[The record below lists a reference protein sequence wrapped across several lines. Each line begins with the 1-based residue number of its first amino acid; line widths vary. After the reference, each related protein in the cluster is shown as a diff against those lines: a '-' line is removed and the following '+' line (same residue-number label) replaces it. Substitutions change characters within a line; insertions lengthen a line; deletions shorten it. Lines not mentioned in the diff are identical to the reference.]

1 MAYFENQ
8 PDVFDLGRL
17 GEPVRRG
24 RIGNQIAVGMDEQP
38 EFGGFEPKSDE
49 KPSSLKCAG
58 RPEELARKDANRR
71 DQA

>member
-24 RIGNQIAVGMDEQP
+24 RIGNQIAVGMDE
-38 EFGGFEPKSDE
+38 KSQ
-49 KPSSLKCAG
+49 S
-58 RPEELARKDANRR
+58 RPFLAKI
-71 DQA
+71 